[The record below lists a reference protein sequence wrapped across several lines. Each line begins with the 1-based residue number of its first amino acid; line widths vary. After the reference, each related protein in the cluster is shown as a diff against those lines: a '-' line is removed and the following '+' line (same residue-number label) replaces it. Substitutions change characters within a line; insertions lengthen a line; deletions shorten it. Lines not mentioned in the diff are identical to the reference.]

1 MQQVDRVRTV
11 SDHRSAVPPRDA
23 SRFAD
28 AIRRAQVTTL
38 GDYIGRQSRA
48 AREERIPTARTVA
61 DGQRL
66 RTSFA
71 PRQNQLLA
79 ALGADDYARLL
90 PQFELVSLP
99 RGKVL
104 CEASRNSDYVYFPAN
119 GIVSLCHEL
128 ENGTTVE
135 VAVTGSDGMVGIAA
149 FMGGGA
155 TTNRAVV
162 RNAGYGYRM
171 RASVL
176 KAEFDS
182 NPAFRQVLMRY
193 AQALIAQLTHSA
205 VCHGHHR
212 LEQQFRRLLLV
223 SMDLLRSN
231 DIALTQDA
239 IACLLGA
246 RRESIT
252 AVAGKLQSAGL
263 IRYHRGR
270 ITILDRPGLAAEVC
284 ECYAAAKSEV
294 DRTIP
299 RGVAAASA
307 TALAG

>member
-1 MQQVDRVRTV
+1 MQQLDRVRAV
-11 SDHRSAVPPRDA
+11 SDHRSAVMPRTA
-23 SRFAD
+23 SGLAD

-38 GDYIGRQSRA
+38 GDYIRHGRE
-48 AREERIPTARTVA
+48 AREERIPSARTVA
-61 DGQRL
+61 DGQRA
-66 RTSFA
+66 RTSPFA

-79 ALGADDYARLL
+79 ALGAEDYARLH
-90 PQFELVSLP
+90 PQFELVALP

-104 CEASRNSDYVYFPAN
+104 CEASCNSDFVYFPAN

-135 VAVTGSDGMVGIAA
+135 VAVTGNDGMVGIAA

-212 LEQQFRRLLLV
+212 LDQQFRRLLLV

-270 ITILDRPGLAAEVC
+270 ITILDRQGLAAEVC

-299 RGVAAASA
+299 RGAAASA
-307 TALAG
+307 TALAS